1 MEIKE
6 LSQIISSLITPELS
20 FKKGSSNFEVTKV
33 ENLQIKVFYGEYR
46 EGNLNFEGKAIL
58 TTDDVQT
65 QLYRISGYANLEG
78 EDVEIRSCIS
88 VYSINSLGL

>member
-33 ENLQIKVFYGEYR
+33 ENLQIKVFNG
-46 EGNLNFEGKAIL
+46 EGNLSFEGKAIL
-58 TTDDVQT
+58 TTDDMQT
-65 QLYRISGYANLEG
+65 QQYRISGYANLEG
-78 EDVEIRSCIS
+78 EDVEIRSYIS
-88 VYSINSLGL
+88 VYSINSLGF